1 MVRSNNLSEDA
12 RCDLA
17 DKLLAIKL
25 DAVLLSPQQRFGS
38 GFGKPRFP
46 TSITLTTTLADL
58 VKTDS

>member
-1 MVRSNNLSEDA
+1 MVRSNNLSQDA
-12 RCDLA
+12 RRDLA

-46 TSITLTTTLADL
+46 MSIPLTTAPADL
-58 VKTDS
+58 VTTDS